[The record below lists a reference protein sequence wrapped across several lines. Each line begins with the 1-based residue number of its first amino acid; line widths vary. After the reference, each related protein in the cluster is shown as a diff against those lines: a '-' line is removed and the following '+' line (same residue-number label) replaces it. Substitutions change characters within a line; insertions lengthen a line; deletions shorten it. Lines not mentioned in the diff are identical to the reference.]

1 METTQSIT
9 DFVLQWRANNTYT
22 VNAQGEL
29 SEQSLLKLLTDI
41 NSKIENMSFV
51 WRKCRYRERAGLGA
65 RKASLAQVGTRKVE
79 RTNLPGMLPQHC
91 RTNDI
96 RENPA

>member
-41 NSKIENMSFV
+41 NSKIENMSF
-51 WRKCRYRERAGLGA
+51 E
-65 RKASLAQVGTRKVE
+65 
-79 RTNLPGMLPQHC
+79 P
-91 RTNDI
+91 
-96 RENPA
+96 